1 MNTLPPKI
9 EMQRAMMH
17 RDASYDGVFFVAVQT
32 TGIFCRPDCPA
43 RKPRVENV
51 EFFPSARDALLAG
64 YRPCKRCRPMDT
76 NGRPPAWIERLFAKV
91 EHDPA
96 ARLRDRDLRA
106 LSIEPARA
114 RRYFNKHY
122 GMTFQA
128 YHRARRMGRAMKHI
142 RRGQDLTDV
151 ALGHGYD
158 SPSGFRDAFAKTF
171 DRTPGASRSVGCI
184 VVKTI
189 ESPIGPLILGATEE
203 ALCLLEFVDRRA
215 LETQIAMLRRRFD
228 RAVVPGINKWIR
240 QASEELVEYFDG
252 RLRRFRVP
260 IDTPGTSF
268 QESVW
273 KRLLKIPYGKTIFY
287 EQLASDIGNPG
298 AVRAV
303 GTANGKNRIAIIIP
317 CHRVVNKSGQ
327 LGGYG
332 GGLWRKQFLLDLE
345 RGAKHD
351 RLF

>member
-1 MNTLPPKI
+1 
-9 EMQRAMMH
+9 
-17 RDASYDGVFFVAVQT
+17 
-32 TGIFCRPDCPA
+32 
-43 RKPRVENV
+43 
-51 EFFPSARDALLAG
+51 
-64 YRPCKRCRPMDT
+64 
-76 NGRPPAWIERLFAKV
+76 
-91 EHDPA
+91 
-96 ARLRDRDLRA
+96 
-106 LSIEPARA
+106 
-114 RRYFNKHY
+114 
-122 GMTFQA
+122 
-128 YHRARRMGRAMKHI
+128 
-142 RRGQDLTDV
+142 V

-332 GGLWRKQFLLDLE
+332 GGLWRKQYLLDLE
-345 RGAKHD
+345 RAASHD